1 MARKPARRAKKTA
14 KRHSVAR
21 PKGILWNVHINPP
34 RSRPEGEEGETVTRQ
49 LYVPGTSGMA
59 DVRTVYSEAERA
71 FHVPEERMLAVP
83 ARDGKG
89 KIITRRPRS

>member
-59 DVRTVYSEAERA
+59 DVRIVRWEAEKA
-71 FHVPEERMLAVP
+71 FHVSGDRMLAVP
-83 ARDGKG
+83 ARGKNG
-89 KIITRRPRS
+89 KVITRRPR

>member
-1 MARKPARRAKKTA
+1 MANKRASRVKPKKRR
-14 KRHSVAR
+14 VVR
-21 PKGILWNVHINPP
+21 PKGIVWNVHINGP
-34 RSRPEGEEGETVTRQ
+34 RGQREELAETRQ
-49 LYVPGTSGMA
+49 LYVLGTSGMA

-71 FHVPEERMLAVP
+71 FHVPEGRMLAVP